1 MNGFD
6 RLREQIKEQKDTAL
20 IEVVNYLL
28 SREDME
34 QKYLN
39 EEKNIEDMCTFI
51 KNKAR
56 EHMET
61 GWNYIEDKVVFSWA
75 VMYYS
80 LPNSFLKINTNKVM
94 SKESKKQK
102 VVSKNNV
109 VSLEKAKEDIEK
121 RKEIKQLTLFGGV
134 A

>member
-56 EHMET
+56 EHMEN

-121 RKEIKQLTLFGGV
+121 RKEIKQLSLFGGV